1 MKKKNMLK
9 WCNRILQ
16 IIIYITIGVIQKVR
30 SMRRGRGIIE
40 KQTIKNRGRFFM
52 LKIFIYNL
60 LWFAEYQ
67 CKRVIKFN
75 LSDLI
80 FLDQFRRSWKWL
92 NWKNLLLTL
101 IAVTR
106 ITNLVRW
113 ISQFRCFKFPIYI
126 FYFRPALSFKKQ
138 VICWDEQYS

>member
-1 MKKKNMLK
+1 MLK

-30 SMRRGRGIIE
+30 SMSRGRGIIE

-101 IAVTR
+101 TAVTR

-113 ISQFRCFKFPIYI
+113 ISQFRYFKFPIYI
-126 FYFRPALSFKKQ
+126 FYFRPTLSFKKQ